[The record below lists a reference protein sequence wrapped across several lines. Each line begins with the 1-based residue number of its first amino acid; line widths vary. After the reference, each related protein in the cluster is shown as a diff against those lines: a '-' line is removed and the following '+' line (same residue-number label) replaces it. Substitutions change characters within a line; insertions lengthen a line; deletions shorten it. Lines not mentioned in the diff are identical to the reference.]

1 MLLLEFRRSRNGFD
15 LAFTSRSRGGRSGTR
30 NPFAR
35 RQGRHH
41 HPHRRPPGY
50 NIAVDGKPVLVRS
63 YLALE
68 LADNVKLGE
77 EPVVQGEERESAD
90 NHWENLY
97 GKNRDMRDHYNER
110 RFP

>member
-1 MLLLEFRRSRNGFD
+1 M
-15 LAFTSRSRGGRSGTR
+15 
-30 NPFAR
+30 
-35 RQGRHH
+35 
-41 HPHRRPPGY
+41 
-50 NIAVDGKPVLVRS
+50 LVRS